1 MEARKLKKVVIKEEL
16 FTLTGDMFE
25 SILLGQLIYW
35 QDKVNDFDKFI
46 DEEQKRCEYNKLSFN
61 MEKSNGWMFKK
72 ASELKDECMLNIS
85 EQTIR
90 KYLQKLTDKGFINSR
105 INPKYKW
112 DRTIQYRVNINFV
125 IDSIKQLGYDGLS
138 GWKYTTSKNKTSN
151 LENGDSL
158 DNNRDSKESNGAAI
172 PYTTNIN
179 YNTDITNKK
188 EDTNVSKKVLFY
200 PTEEEKSVFEE
211 FRKKY
216 PGAKRGLKTELD
228 LLVKKHKDW
237 HDVIPILNKAIDA
250 ENRKRKEAKDADS
263 FYPNPKNLQT
273 YINNR
278 SWELFTDEPDYDEN
292 EYHPNTNGSDVRWNE
307 PSQRYIC
314 FYPWAF
320 DNLCDGYTKE
330 TRPDNA
336 TVFCQGRKYVWNKE
350 QQKWDHD

>member
-188 EDTNVSKKVLFY
+188 EDTNVSKKEDKKKLTFSEDVEYLYSLY
-200 PTEEEKSVFEE
+200 PSKCPKRNMSTGKSSNDKEKIKRLLTTMPKEELEFTIKSYVEECVRNDVF
-211 FRKKY
+211 
-216 PGAKRGLKTELD
+216 LKNFST
-228 LLVKKHKDW
+228 LL
-237 HDVIPILNKAIDA
+237 N
-250 ENRKRKEAKDADS
+250 
-263 FYPNPKNLQT
+263 NL
-273 YINNR
+273 
-278 SWELFTDEPDYDEN
+278 PDM
-292 EYHPNTNGSDVRWNE
+292 
-307 PSQRYIC
+307 
-314 FYPWAF
+314 
-320 DNLCDGYTKE
+320 GYL
-330 TRPDNA
+330 
-336 TVFCQGRKYVWNKE
+336 KE
-350 QQKWDHD
+350 QPIIKAQTGKYR

>member
-1 MEARKLKKVVIKEEL
+1 MNIIFRKKDSNYTTISNVFLR
-16 FTLTGDMFE
+16 
-25 SILLGQLIYW
+25 
-35 QDKVNDFDKFI
+35 DK
-46 DEEQKRCEYNKLSFN
+46 KLSL
-61 MEKSNGWMFKK
+61 KSKGFLAVVMGLPEEWDFSINGICAILKEGK
-72 ASELKDECMLNIS
+72 SSIYSIISELKENGYC
-85 EQTIR
+85 
-90 KYLQKLTDKGFINSR
+90 
-105 INPKYKW
+105 
-112 DRTIQYRVNINFV
+112 
-125 IDSIKQLGYDGLS
+125 SIKACRTEKGKFMGNDYMFYEEPHTENPHTENPHTENQPQL
-138 GWKYTTSKNKTSN
+138 NKDIINN
-151 LENGDSL
+151 LDELN
-158 DNNRDSKESNGAAI
+158 KEGI
-172 PYTTNIN
+172 
-179 YNTDITNKK
+179 K

-320 DNLCDGYTKE
+320 DNLCDGYTKD

>member
-1 MEARKLKKVVIKEEL
+1 MEHQFNYMEHQFNVQLAKEYGIEEAILIHNMFFWINKNAVNNKHLYDGHYWTYNTQKALSDLFPYIHETKIQRSLKFLCECDFLIKGNFNKNKLDRTCWYAFSDKAI
-16 FTLTGDMFE
+16 
-25 SILLGQLIYW
+25 SILQ
-35 QDKVNDFDKFI
+35 N
-46 DEEQKRCEYNKLSFN
+46 E
-61 MEKSNGWMFKK
+61 
-72 ASELKDECMLNIS
+72 
-85 EQTIR
+85 
-90 KYLQKLTDKGFINSR
+90 
-105 INPKYKW
+105 
-112 DRTIQYRVNINFV
+112 
-125 IDSIKQLGYDGLS
+125 GYDI
-138 GWKYTTSKNKTSN
+138 SKMKNANYQNEAT
-151 LENGDSL
+151 
-158 DNNRDSKESNGAAI
+158 I
-172 PYTTNIN
+172 PYSKHTDS
-179 YNTDITNKK
+179 NTYKK

-320 DNLCDGYTKE
+320 DNLCDGYTKD

-350 QQKWDHD
+350 QQKWDHG